1 VDGYVVDG
9 YVVDGHVVDGYVVDG
24 YVVDGHV
31 YVLSIVGLYFDN
43 VVYIAFHIIT
53 LLPEHMRSHSFLV
66 GSYCSN
72 CSFLL

>member
-1 VDGYVVDG
+1 VDGYVVDSH
-9 YVVDGHVVDGYVVDG
+9 VVDGHAVDGYVVDG

-53 LLPEHMRSHSFLV
+53 LFMNYKF
-66 GSYCSN
+66 
-72 CSFLL
+72 